1 MNDYEKQADDF
12 LTKVNGKIKI
22 KYIKYDRYFPDDKE
36 SRYIFRFTISRQIA
50 DCKKCTY
57 GPHSGCNCNGNT
69 AFCFNM
75 PRKTVQYSATFGQ
88 SLAEGNTIPRSYD
101 ILACLTKYD
110 VGTFENFCSEFGYD
124 EDSRKA
130 EKIYKAVLKEWA
142 GVKRVFGDVLDE
154 LAEIN

>member
-1 MNDYEKQADDF
+1 MNDYEKQAENF

-36 SRYIFRFTISRQIA
+36 SRYIFRFTISRN
-50 DCKKCTY
+50 KK
-57 GPHSGCNCNGNT
+57 S
-69 AFCFNM
+69 
-75 PRKTVQYSATFGQ
+75 YSATFGQ
-88 SLAEGNTIPRSYD
+88 SLASGNTMPRSYD

-110 VGTFENFCSEFGYD
+110 TGTFGNFCSEFGYD

-142 GVKRVFGDVLDE
+142 GVQRVFGDVLDE